1 LTLPFLNI
9 AHPSLGSRRGSASDA
24 HSETSQSSFPILHD
38 DKPHVLLDIPHR
50 PGTSEARQ
58 RSRTVSSQSIATSSA
73 ITLNQPASTG
83 ILNVNHFVD
92 HDLLRG
98 VSIGFKGPTIS
109 TRLVQMQDQMPN
121 IISLPYTRCP
131 PLHIQAPDWRHLLRL
146 MARLSGTRIEP
157 TVDAMTVSNAEVKLR
172 TVIQFV
178 KPHPNSDDWRTVLWF
193 TIDQPVPYSVPGA
206 SRYTSGNPNLLPWSY
221 TLSPIPVLLRDASD
235 TNMSKTYTIPATDTI
250 PLPTLPITFPDLA
263 LYLQAALDTSR
274 RHLSDSPNGLGKL
287 GKMVQVCYA
296 HINQGHSEYDIV
308 PERTR
313 VTQYIKRV
321 IGLSNKDKKKK
332 GTNNEDTYQL
342 VTPFI
347 SNEWG

>member
-1 LTLPFLNI
+1 MSFI
-9 AHPSLGSRRGSASDA
+9 AA
-24 HSETSQSSFPILHD
+24 
-38 DKPHVLLDIPHR
+38 
-50 PGTSEARQ
+50 
-58 RSRTVSSQSIATSSA
+58 
-73 ITLNQPASTG
+73 
-83 ILNVNHFVD
+83 
-92 HDLLRG
+92 
-98 VSIGFKGPTIS
+98 IGFKGPIIS

-121 IISLPYTRCP
+121 IISLPCTRCP

-157 TVDAMTVSNAEVKLR
+157 TADAMSNTEVKLR

-178 KPHPNSDDWRTVLWF
+178 KVRVILLSVLRNLTHFKPHPNSDDWRTVLWF
-193 TIDQPVPYSVPGA
+193 TIDQPVPPSVPGA

-235 TNMSKTYTIPATDTI
+235 TNMSKTYTIPATDTV

-296 HINQGHSEYDIV
+296 HINQGYSEYDIV